1 MLRVAVAGS
10 LKPVW
15 PALMASFPAPVETR
29 SGPAGLLREEIEAG
43 LVCDLFV
50 SASEDHPQRLRQ
62 AGQALA
68 TLPFATNTLC
78 LTVRSDRL
86 LAGDDWFTLLTRDR
100 LRIATSTPGDDPGGD
115 YAQQLFSRMGKAGEA
130 VRQRARAR
138 VGGRHSPPI
147 PPGRLAAEWLI
158 LEDRADLFIGYASYR
173 AALRRIAGLTV
184 MAIPPA
190 FNPVARYCCA
200 ILTPE
205 AQPLAGFLLT
215 DWAQARL
222 REAGFGGAPQAHSPA

>member
-1 MLRVAVAGS
+1 MLRVAAAGS

-15 PALMASFPAPVETR
+15 PALMACFPMPVETR
-29 SGPAGLLREEIEAG
+29 FGPAGLLREEIEAG
-43 LVCDLFV
+43 MPCDLFV
-50 SASEDHPQRLRQ
+50 SASEAHVQPLRQ

-68 TLPFATNTLC
+68 TQTFATNTLC

-86 LAGDDWFTLLTRDR
+86 QAGDDWFTLLTRDR
-100 LRIATSTPGDDPGGD
+100 LRIATSTPVDDPAGD

-158 LEDRADLFIGYASYR
+158 LEDRSDLFIGYASYR
-173 AALRRIAGLTV
+173 VALSRIAGLTV
-184 MAIPPA
+184 MAIPPE
-190 FNPVARYCCA
+190 FNPVAHYCYA
-200 ILTPE
+200 IIAPE
-205 AQPLAGFLLT
+205 AQQLADFLVSER
-215 DWAQARL
+215 AQMHFCK
-222 REAGFGGAPQAHSPA
+222 AGFGRVFGT

>member
-29 SGPAGLLREEIEAG
+29 FGPAGLLREEIEAG

-62 AGQALA
+62 AG
-68 TLPFATNTLC
+68 
-78 LTVRSDRL
+78 
-86 LAGDDWFTLLTRDR
+86 DDWFTLLTRDR

-115 YAQQLFSRMGKAGEA
+115 YVQQLFSRMGRAGEA
-130 VRQRARAR
+130 VRQRASAR

-215 DWAQARL
+215 DRAQARL